1 MKINGFKTDCKCF
14 NSTKCLNKPPALKLV
29 FRSNRPSSAA
39 VRYNL
44 IFTIFTPISIVAIR
58 RNIVKIDDYLNSD
71 KMQLHSYLWPNLKHE
86 SKWRQGAG
94 KKKKGELFPD
104 NTNLLP
110 LLPLASCS
118 LLGNMRDALKGTT
131 LIYCIRVIRPT
142 HHPGFHLKRRMN
154 R

>member
-1 MKINGFKTDCKCF
+1 MKISGFAPYCKRVHLK
-14 NSTKCLNKPPALKLV
+14 KCLIKPPALKLV

-86 SKWRQGAG
+86 SKWRLWAG
-94 KKKKGELFPD
+94 KKRRGSFFAD

-142 HHPGFHLKRRMN
+142 HHPGFHLNRRMN